1 MADLTEDAD
10 QKHRAWW
17 KIKNKRFLVKLPAYL
32 IPRDGEL
39 QSFGQFTTGS
49 READRVMAAAEETIW
64 LPLIDLINI
73 WIKGGAFSF
82 MKPHKDITIIHEI
95 LQQHLDD
102 FEVAEAKFNAGL
114 YNEDEEVMNNRRRDM
129 LELDEFA
136 REIYKKAY
144 HREVPDDSPF
154 KGLQRF
160 LSPFEKLE
168 LATTTADYRKP
179 VPKYE
184 GVANKVDYSALRN
197 RRKY

>member
-1 MADLTEDAD
+1 MVDLTKDAD

-17 KIKNKRFLVKLPAYL
+17 KIKNKRFLVQIPSYL
-32 IPRDGEL
+32 IPRDDEYAA
-39 QSFGQFTTGS
+39 FGSFTTGS
-49 READRVMAAAEETIW
+49 READRIMAAAEERIW

-73 WIKGGAFSF
+73 WIKGGAFTF
-82 MKPHKDITIIHEI
+82 LNPQKDIPVIHQI
-95 LQQHLDD
+95 LQDHISD
-102 FEVAEAKFNAGL
+102 FEVAEQKFNAGI

-144 HREVPDDSPF
+144 HRDIPEDSPF

-160 LSPFEKLE
+160 LSPFEKID
-168 LATTTADYRKP
+168 LASAKSSRTP
-179 VPKYE
+179 PPKYE
-184 GVANKVDYSALRN
+184 SVVNKVDYSALRN